1 MVTKNQKSCSTDH
14 GMFNDHWYAI
24 GNKAAMIK
32 ATTAADGN
40 IYSLAIFE
48 PATWNMTPYRLYIN
62 EVWLNLCYEL

>member
-1 MVTKNQKSCSTDH
+1 
-14 GMFNDHWYAI
+14 MFNDPWYAI